1 LFRTEVPPIAAAAN
15 LRITEIKAFAPA
27 MDFDLS
33 KRFYHEIGFTMASEV
48 GGVAYFHNC
57 HASFLLQDYCGVLW
71 RVAQNVD

>member
-1 LFRTEVPPIAAAAN
+1 
-15 LRITEIKAFAPA
+15 